1 MSQSQHSD
9 FLPTLFDRDTDNLG
23 YLIPSSRALTP
34 SSQLTVEPFDAVDTD
49 FLRPSNLL
57 PIPPSLTRVGPDRR
71 KAYVLYDDMVYQEW
85 VDWWL
90 QTDYGQKSKLSWDSN
105 RSSNIWSNFDQ
116 VAHTK
121 DGAPKVMFLETLVEH
136 HIQDRVFGVTT
147 DNATNNKT
155 TVDAIQQA
163 LSSDITVIRIPC
175 LAHVIQLC
183 LNQLLDR
190 LKAIPLNKNTETKWT
205 DQKSSAAK
213 ANAQHRT
220 QRISYTLNK
229 RQIDYLLQITRPF
242 FDYTTELSKTKEVTT
257 HLVFKL
263 YNALFDHFFE
273 AGALLKRKR
282 VPWKSDML
290 KALTA
295 GRLKLDEY
303 YSQTDNLK
311 GHIYAVGTM
320 LAPDS
325 RFQFFLSD
333 NWEPHWRDTYRKS
346 FQELLI
352 PYQERLTTSQGS
364 TNTPTIASGSRL
376 NKMLKS
382 NKISAQ
388 PAGDEMN
395 NILIVVYPIDIE
407 PLQFWRE
414 NQSRFP
420 AIALLA
426 RDILSIP
433 ATGAGVERLFNTAR
447 DICHYRRG
455 RLRSETIEELML
467 FLCATR
473 FNLKE
478 AEAKQLQ
485 QFFSLAEIE
494 SAKEENDD
502 HTEDA
507 ELDLISD
514 NEEEE
519 EEEGVD
525 SRPRETSSY
534 LIDID
539 IEVTEP
545 QLPETATQIRAS
557 GRKRKSRAD
566 DDFEQY

>member
-1 MSQSQHSD
+1 
-9 FLPTLFDRDTDNLG
+9 LNLSG
-23 YLIPSSRALTP
+23 
-34 SSQLTVEPFDAVDTD
+34 VV
-49 FLRPSNLL
+49 
-57 PIPPSLTRVGPDRR
+57 
-71 KAYVLYDDMVYQEW
+71 
-85 VDWWL
+85 
-90 QTDYGQKSKLSWDSN
+90 
-105 RSSNIWSNFDQ
+105 
-116 VAHTK
+116 
-121 DGAPKVMFLETLVEH
+121 LETLVEH

-155 TVDAIQQA
+155 MVDAIQQA

-190 LKAIPLNKNTETKWT
+190 LKAIPLNENTETKWT

-229 RQIDYLLQITRPF
+229 VRYLAIYIHASPQRQAAFLRLQEKGPQLVPIQDVRTRWNSTFLMLRRAKRLRSFFQPFCEEYDCEEMLLDNQEWRQIDYLLQITRPF

-273 AGALLKRKR
+273 AEALLKRKR

-382 NKISAQ
+382 NKISAK
-388 PAGDEMN
+388 PAGDEMTQYLDSGMFT
-395 NILIVVYPIDIE
+395 ICVFSIE
-407 PLQFWRE
+407 
-414 NQSRFP
+414 
-420 AIALLA
+420 
-426 RDILSIP
+426 
-433 ATGAGVERLFNTAR
+433 
-447 DICHYRRG
+447 
-455 RLRSETIEELML
+455 
-467 FLCATR
+467 
-473 FNLKE
+473 
-478 AEAKQLQ
+478 
-485 QFFSLAEIE
+485 
-494 SAKEENDD
+494 DD
-502 HTEDA
+502 T
-507 ELDLISD
+507 
-514 NEEEE
+514 N
-519 EEEGVD
+519 
-525 SRPRETSSY
+525 
-534 LIDID
+534 
-539 IEVTEP
+539 
-545 QLPETATQIRAS
+545 
-557 GRKRKSRAD
+557 
-566 DDFEQY
+566 